1 MVYSVESVHNGNE
14 TNSVLYIPV
23 GPDCPV
29 NRLYVER
36 MKFRFLSGLAPPDF
50 EAKPENEK
58 TFIGR
63 ASLSELSSK
72 GKIMMGFAEE
82 N

>member
-1 MVYSVESVHNGNE
+1 MESAHNGKE

-36 MKFRFLSGLAPPDF
+36 MRFRFLSGLAPPDF

-58 TFIGR
+58 TFIDR
-63 ASLSELSSK
+63 ASLSTLSSK
-72 GKIMMGFAEE
+72 GKIMMGFSE
-82 N
+82 

>member
-1 MVYSVESVHNGNE
+1 MEIEHNGSK
-14 TNSVLYIPV
+14 TNSVLYISA

-36 MKFRFLSGLAPPDF
+36 MRFRFLSGLAPPDF

-58 TFIGR
+58 SFTGR
-63 ASLSELSSK
+63 SSYSELSAA
-72 GKIMMGFAEE
+72 GKVMMGFI
-82 N
+82 